1 MKNAPLAVTAY
12 TMTSAL
18 GLGFGAALKAIR
30 TMTGA
35 LRRCDL
41 PDAELDTWIGRVEG
55 LDDAKLSGPLSDY
68 DCRNNRLADLALS
81 QDGFD
86 RRVADVVERRGPRRI
101 GLFVGT
107 STSGLRHMELWYR
120 DVFSGALGAPVRDL
134 RYRTTHSNFSLAA
147 FCRRRLGLNG
157 PVLAISTAC
166 SSSAKVFAAAQRYIA
181 AGLCDAAVVGGVDTL
196 CATTLLGFHSLGLI
210 SPRPVTPWGV
220 GRQGIN
226 IGEGAAFVLLEADP
240 SREVDMALLGYGESS
255 DAHHISSPHPQGAGA
270 ALAMSTALDRAGL
283 SADDIDYVNLHG
295 TGTPA
300 NDVSEDMAVTSVL
313 GSQVAASATKG
324 WTGHTLGASGAT
336 EAVIALSCLD
346 AGLIPGTLGTLSPD
360 PKLSLPVVL
369 SSRPAHLRHAISN
382 SFGFGG
388 SNCSLVFGCDR

>member
-1 MKNAPLAVTAY
+1 MKIAPLAVTAY

-18 GLGFGAALKAIR
+18 GRGVDAALTAFR
-30 TMTGA
+30 TMRGA

-41 PDAELDTWIGRVEG
+41 PDAELDTWIGRVDG
-55 LDDAKLSGPLSDY
+55 LESARLSGPLADY

-81 QDGFD
+81 QDEFG
-86 RRVADVVERRGPRRI
+86 RRVAEVVERRGPRRI

-107 STSGLRHMELWYR
+107 STSGLRHTERWYR
-120 DVFSGALGAPVRDL
+120 DLFAHESGAPVRDL
-134 RYRTTHSNFSLAA
+134 RYRHTHSNFSLAA
-147 FCRRRLGLNG
+147 FCRRRLGLSG
-157 PVLAISTAC
+157 PVVAISTAC

-181 AGLCDAAVVGGVDTL
+181 AGVCDAAVVGGTDTL
-196 CATTLLGFHSLGLI
+196 CATTLMGFHSLGLL

-226 IGEGAAFVLLEADP
+226 IGESAAFVLLEADP
-240 SREVDMALLGYGESS
+240 PRKVDTALLGYGESS

-270 ALAMSTALDRAGL
+270 ALAMSTALDSAGLRAG
-283 SADDIDYVNLHG
+283 DIDYVNLHG

-300 NDVSEDMAVTSVL
+300 NDVSEDLAVISVL
-313 GSQVAASATKG
+313 GNQVAASATKG

-346 AGLIPGTLGTLSPD
+346 AGLIPGTLGTPVPD
-360 PKLSLPVVL
+360 PQLSLPVVL
-369 SSRPAHLRHAISN
+369 SSRPASLRRVLTN

-388 SNCSLVFGCDR
+388 SNCSLIFGRER